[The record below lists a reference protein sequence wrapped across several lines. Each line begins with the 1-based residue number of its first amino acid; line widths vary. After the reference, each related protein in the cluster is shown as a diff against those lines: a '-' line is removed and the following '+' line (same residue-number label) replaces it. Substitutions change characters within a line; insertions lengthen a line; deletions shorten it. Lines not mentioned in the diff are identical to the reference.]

1 MKNVILNWL
10 DNRGADLI
18 KRKKELR
25 QMLAPNQILVDRG
38 SFEKEI
44 KLIDAKIEENRITHH
59 ALRELWQ

>member
-1 MKNVILNWL
+1 
-10 DNRGADLI
+10 
-18 KRKKELR
+18 
-25 QMLAPNQILVDRG
+25 MLAPNQILVDRG